1 MGLISRVSS
10 RTYRKKKNMFVE
22 TAQHKNQVFEWDN
35 TITQDDNYYNDSSE
49 IVNDLPILNISD
61 ALKRFNTY
69 EVTQAPK
76 VETRSEKIARL
87 REEISELANENCNN
101 QDDEIL
107 DLSKDLEAALL
118 AKKIN
123 QNNKTVSASHK
134 STENDLNMESRIF
147 KLERSLGQDSLNSND
162 LFSQV
167 GSLNKKLSLLEPAN
181 LQFLESKLNSVSNR
195 LAQFPKYTPSDADL
209 KRQIDLEK
217 NVKKLTNEV
226 PIIPVILNRLVSL
239 QNIHEQVCRYMNE
252 EKKSNN
258 VVEELQNQLVEQ
270 KKAVETLQEHIINSS
285 ADMKN
290 NLTVLEKRIQKFSIE

>member
-1 MGLISRVSS
+1 
-10 RTYRKKKNMFVE
+10 MFVE
-22 TAQHKNQVFEWDN
+22 TPQHENLVFEWDN
-35 TITQDDNYYNDSSE
+35 TSTQDNNYYNDSSE

-61 ALKRFNTY
+61 ALKKFNTY
-69 EVTQAPK
+69 EVTQPPK
-76 VETRSEKIARL
+76 VETRSEKIARI
-87 REEISELANENCNN
+87 REEISELANEGCNN

-118 AKKIN
+118 AKKK
-123 QNNKTVSASHK
+123 NNVTVSVSHK

-167 GSLNKKLSLLEPAN
+167 GTLNKKLSLLEPAN

-258 VVEELQNQLVEQ
+258 VVEELQNQIVQQ
-270 KKAVETLQEHIINSS
+270 KKMVDTLQEHIINSS
-285 ADMKN
+285 GDMKN
-290 NLTVLEKRIQKFSIE
+290 NLAVLEARIKKFSVE